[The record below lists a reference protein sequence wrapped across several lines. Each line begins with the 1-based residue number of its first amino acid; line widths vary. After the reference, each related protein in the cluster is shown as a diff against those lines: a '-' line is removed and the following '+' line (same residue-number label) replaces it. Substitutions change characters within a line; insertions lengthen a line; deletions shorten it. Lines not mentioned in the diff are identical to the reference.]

1 MLAGPLKTHGQ
12 SLGGFSV
19 LGRVRL
25 TKERRRIS
33 AEVRVDN
40 EVYRASFVAVGSACL
55 HVYIDF

>member
-25 TKERRRIS
+25 TKEK
-33 AEVRVDN
+33 E
-40 EVYRASFVAVGSACL
+40 E
-55 HVYIDF
+55 DFGGGEGG